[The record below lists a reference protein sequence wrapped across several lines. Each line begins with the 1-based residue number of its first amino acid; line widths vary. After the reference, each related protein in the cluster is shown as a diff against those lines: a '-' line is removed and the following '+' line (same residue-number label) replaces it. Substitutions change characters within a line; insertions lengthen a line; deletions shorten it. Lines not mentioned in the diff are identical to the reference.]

1 MTQILAKNTLDL
13 LCKIQQQDGIDM
25 SKYSFWE
32 FGKLDNIL
40 RRDNNTIFVI
50 FLEKEIET
58 VYYNDIYC
66 WSGENISLREGVDW
80 ESATKE
86 DIINPP
92 IAVYRVRIMP
102 NCLVA
107 NTIDCFE
114 FCASEEDTYDD
125 LIEVVSSITFNF
137 EIEIENSEIEMHLYK
152 VLNDHRIS
160 FTSEIIKHK
169 EYKLD

>member
-1 MTQILAKNTLDL
+1 MAQILVKNTFDL

-25 SKYSFWE
+25 SKYSFLE
-32 FGKLDNIL
+32 FERLSNKL
-40 RRDNNTIFVI
+40 REQNTIFVI
-50 FLEKEIET
+50 FLKKEIET

-66 WSGENISLREGVDW
+66 WTGENISLREGVDW
-80 ESATKE
+80 VSATKE

-92 IAVYRVRIMP
+92 IAVYRVRVMP

-107 NTIDCFE
+107 NAIDWFE
-114 FCASEEDTYDD
+114 FCASEEYAYDD

-137 EIEIENSEIEMHLYK
+137 EINIENSEIEMRLYD

-169 EYKLD
+169 EHKLD

>member
-1 MTQILAKNTLDL
+1 MAQILAKNTLDL

-25 SKYSFWE
+25 SKYSFLE
-32 FGKLDNIL
+32 FERLSNTL
-40 RRDNNTIFVI
+40 REQNTIFVI

-66 WSGENISLREGVDW
+66 WTGENISLREGVDW

-86 DIINPP
+86 DVINPP

-107 NTIDCFE
+107 NAIDWFE
-114 FCASEEDTYDD
+114 FCACEDDTYDD

-137 EIEIENSEIEMHLYK
+137 EINIENSEIEMRLYE

-169 EYKLD
+169 EHKLD

>member
-1 MTQILAKNTLDL
+1 MAQILAKNTLDL

-25 SKYSFWE
+25 SKYSFLE
-32 FGKLDNIL
+32 FEKLSNKL
-40 RRDNNTIFVI
+40 QEQNTIFVI
-50 FLEKEIET
+50 FLEKEIGT

-66 WSGENISLREGVDW
+66 WTGENISLREGVDW

-86 DIINPP
+86 DVINPP

-102 NCLVA
+102 NYLVA
-107 NTIDCFE
+107 NAIDCFE
-114 FCASEEDTYDD
+114 FCVSEEDTYDD

-137 EIEIENSEIEMHLYK
+137 EIDIENSEIEMRLYE
-152 VLNDHRIS
+152 VLNEHRIP
-160 FTSEIIKHK
+160 FTTEIIKHK